1 MEKLH
6 DVGRQHELH
15 PPPVSETDGNSCDI
29 CGMTRCSVETG
40 VQHTGGFT
48 VEWADEWIDSLPHCQ
63 TGTEL
68 FFSMNAVEKTFLFED
83 FIPHCRRPFIPYCSI
98 ANRFYIVLNSCCSRL
113 KGHSTKFTHYSLFI
127 GVGEYYCICE
137 KSQIKHFV
145 ASEEADKLP
154 PVISLNAW
162 DALWVM

>member
-1 MEKLH
+1 MWDVSMSYIHHQCQRQTETAVTYVALH
-6 DVGRQHELH
+6 AALQRQVYSTQVDLQQSELM
-15 PPPVSETDGNSCDI
+15 SE
-29 CGMTRCSVETG
+29 
-40 VQHTGGFT
+40 QT
-48 VEWADEWIDSLPHCQ
+48 VCHIVRQELSYSLVRMQ
-63 TGTEL
+63 L
-68 FFSMNAVEKTFLFED
+68 KKTFLFED

-154 PVISLNAW
+154 PVISLNA
-162 DALWVM
+162 